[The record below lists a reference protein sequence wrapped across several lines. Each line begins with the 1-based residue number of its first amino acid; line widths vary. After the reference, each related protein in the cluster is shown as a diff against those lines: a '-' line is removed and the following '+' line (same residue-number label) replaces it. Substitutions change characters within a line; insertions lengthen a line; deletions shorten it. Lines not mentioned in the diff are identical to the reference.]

1 MPKKEDRSDWVAVA
15 PEFASAT
22 TPGAP
27 KIKPTVTAFQFYQR
41 DVTEEVKADVIAQN
55 GGKFD
60 VGTFSKAVRDHW
72 NTADPDRRAHY
83 ESLARDDQARFA
95 QESHAADIAAIE
107 RREKLQRERQT
118 LLLDD
123 EGGDRRSTRGRQKK
137 KERKRERKEKKQ
149 QLRPKKKGFGEE
161 DDEEDED
168 FREDGDESSDS
179 YHEESDDDESDED
192 SDDDSADSGRPSKK
206 KGSSKKPATPKR
218 NRSQKQIEYAEKVKQ
233 EKKVKDNYIVERQE
247 DLKKEKAGQAKRR
260 LEFLLKQS
268 NIFSHFGQVKQDRA
282 KYGIK
287 PAAIASDGTPASTLS
302 RRDAVDKDDKL
313 DQELNE
319 ADEHQATFLTS
330 QPSTLAFG
338 QMRQYQLE
346 GLNWMIGLQENGV
359 NGILADEVRYSLS
372 ILSMQFFRF
381 DCADSHSLVRFL
393 LLDGARKDAS
403 VDFHFA
409 LYAGISKLHRSTL
422 NHRSKEYSQ
431 QLDERIVAMDSNIET
446 RHISWRQGR
455 TGRHGQQCLV
465 AGSA

>member
-15 PEFASAT
+15 PEFASAAT
-22 TPGAP
+22 TGAP
-27 KIKPTVTAFQFYQR
+27 KIKPAVTAFQFYQR

-72 NTADPDRRAHY
+72 NNANPDRRAHY

-95 QESHAADIAAIE
+95 QESHAADVAAIE
-107 RREKLQRERQT
+107 RREKLQRERHT

-149 QLRPKKKGFGEE
+149 QQRPKKKSFGEDE
-161 DDEEDED
+161 DDEE
-168 FREDGDESSDS
+168 FREEGDESSDS
-179 YHEESDDDESDED
+179 YHEESDEDEDED
-192 SDDDSADSGRPSKK
+192 SYDSADSGRPSKK
-206 KGSSKKPATPKR
+206 KVSKKPATPKR
-218 NRSQKQIEYAEKVKQ
+218 NRSQKQIEHVEKVKQ
-233 EKKVKDNYIVERQE
+233 EKKEKDEYIVERQE
-247 DLKKEKAGQAKRR
+247 DLKKEKAAQAKRR

-287 PAAIASDGTPASTLS
+287 PAAVASDGTPASSLS

-313 DQELNE
+313 EQELNE

-359 NGILADEVRYSLS
+359 NGILADEVSFRLR
-372 ILSMQFFRF
+372 IL
-381 DCADSHSLVRFL
+381 
-393 LLDGARKDAS
+393 
-403 VDFHFA
+403 
-409 LYAGISKLHRSTL
+409 
-422 NHRSKEYSQ
+422 
-431 QLDERIVAMDSNIET
+431 
-446 RHISWRQGR
+446 
-455 TGRHGQQCLV
+455 
-465 AGSA
+465 

>member
-15 PEFASAT
+15 PEFASAA

-27 KIKPTVTAFQFYQR
+27 KIKPAVTAFQFYQR

-72 NTADPDRRAHY
+72 NNADPDRRAQY

-149 QLRPKKKGFGEE
+149 QLRPNKKKSFGEE

-168 FREDGDESSDS
+168 FHEEGDESSDS
-179 YHEESDDDESDED
+179 YHEESDDESNED
-192 SDDDSADSGRPSKK
+192 SDGSADSGRPSKK

-218 NRSQKQIEYAEKVKQ
+218 NRSQKQIEYVEKVKQ
-233 EKKVKDNYIVERQE
+233 EKKEKDDYIVERQE
-247 DLKKEKAGQAKRR
+247 DLKKEKAAQAKRR

-287 PAAIASDGTPASTLS
+287 PAAIASDGTPASSLS

-359 NGILADEVRYSLS
+359 NGILADEVSFCLS
-372 ILSMQFFRF
+372 ILSMR
-381 DCADSHSLVRFL
+381 SLRVSIVVILIPSF
-393 LLDGARKDAS
+393 
-403 VDFHFA
+403 V
-409 LYAGISKLHRSTL
+409 LYP
-422 NHRSKEYSQ
+422 
-431 QLDERIVAMDSNIET
+431 
-446 RHISWRQGR
+446 
-455 TGRHGQQCLV
+455 
-465 AGSA
+465 